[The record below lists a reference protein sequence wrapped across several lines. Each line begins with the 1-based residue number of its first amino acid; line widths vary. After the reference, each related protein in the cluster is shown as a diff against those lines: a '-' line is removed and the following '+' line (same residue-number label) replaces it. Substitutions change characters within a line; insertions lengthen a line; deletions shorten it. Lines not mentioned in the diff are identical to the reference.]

1 MKKRLLTLLTQG
13 ALPGVLVCALAFPAD
28 IFAQTAPQD
37 HIVSSQA
44 MQQQLEATAA
54 ARQRNIETLNNLLAS
69 PTAQRAMQET
79 HITPAQVKTAIPT
92 LSDAELANLATR
104 AADAQM
110 KFTAGNFSD
119 HDLLIIIV
127 VVLIVIV
134 IIAAAH

>member
-1 MKKRLLTLLTQG
+1 MRKQVIALLTHG
-13 ALPGVLVCALAFPAD
+13 ALPGVLVCALAFPQD
-28 IFAQTAPQD
+28 IFSQALQQD

-44 MQQQLEATAA
+44 MQKQLENSAA
-54 ARQRNIETLNNLLAS
+54 ARQRNIDTLNTFLSS

-92 LSDAELANLATR
+92 LTDEELASLASR

-110 KFTAGNFSD
+110 KFAAGSFTD
-119 HDLLIIIV
+119 HDLLIIVV

-134 IIAAAH
+134 IVLAVH